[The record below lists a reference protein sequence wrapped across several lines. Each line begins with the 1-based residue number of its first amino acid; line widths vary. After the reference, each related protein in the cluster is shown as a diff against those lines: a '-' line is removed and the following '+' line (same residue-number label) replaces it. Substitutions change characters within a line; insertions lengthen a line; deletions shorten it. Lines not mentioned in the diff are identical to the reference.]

1 MKMIDIP
8 EELKELSM
16 REESKSSITI
26 SKIVMMDE
34 IFENVEFDGNKNDFI
49 KAINDGEVIK
59 IRDNEKKIYINSNYI
74 MSFEF

>member
-1 MKMIDIP
+1 MLELP

-16 REESKSSITI
+16 REESKSSIII

-34 IFENVEFDGNKNDFI
+34 MFENVEFSGNEKNFI
-49 KAINDGEVIK
+49 RLINDGEVIK
-59 IRDNEKKIYINSNYI
+59 IKEGQKEIYINSNYI